1 MGFKGAYTALITP
14 FKEDYAVDY
23 EKLEDLVEF
32 QVENG
37 ISGIVVCGTTGETP
51 TLSEEEYKKV
61 IKTVVDKVAKRVQ
74 VIAGAGAN
82 STKKA
87 IELTKICK
95 ELGADAVLSTCPYY
109 NKPTQRGIQ
118 AHYEAISSAVDISL
132 IIYNVPGRTGS
143 NVLPETIEKLS
154 HIPNIVGVKEASGS
168 LEQMIEIRKLC
179 RKNFNILSGED
190 HLIMPMSAVGCRG
203 VISVI
208 ANILPKKVS
217 EFYNLQ
223 GEEKEAMH
231 EYLYDI
237 SRNLF
242 IEGNPVT
249 VKEAMDILGLASNRV
264 RLPLVSAEP
273 KTREKLKNLFKLKGL
288 L

>member
-1 MGFKGAYTALITP
+1 MEFKGAYTALITP

-118 AHYEAISSAVDISL
+118 AHYEAISSAVDIPL

>member
-1 MGFKGAYTALITP
+1 MEFKGAYTALITP

-118 AHYEAISSAVDISL
+118 AHYEAISSAVDIPL

-190 HLIMPMSAVGCRG
+190 HLIMPMSAVGCIG

>member
-1 MGFKGAYTALITP
+1 MEFKGAYTALITP

-118 AHYEAISSAVDISL
+118 AHYEAISSAVDIPL

-273 KTREKLKNLFKLKGL
+273 KTREKLKNLFKLKGFL
-288 L
+288 

>member
-1 MGFKGAYTALITP
+1 MEFKGAYTALITP

-61 IKTVVDKVAKRVQ
+61 IKTVVDKVTKRVQ

-118 AHYEAISSAVDISL
+118 AHYEAISSAVDIPL

>member
-1 MGFKGAYTALITP
+1 MEFKGAYTALITP

-118 AHYEAISSAVDISL
+118 AHYEAISSAVGIPL

-264 RLPLVSAEP
+264 RLPLISAEP

>member
-1 MGFKGAYTALITP
+1 MEFKGAYTALITP

-37 ISGIVVCGTTGETP
+37 ISGIVVCGTPGETA

-118 AHYEAISSAVDISL
+118 AHYEAISSAVDIPL

>member
-118 AHYEAISSAVDISL
+118 AHYEAISSAVDIPL

>member
-1 MGFKGAYTALITP
+1 MEFKGAYTALITP

-118 AHYEAISSAVDISL
+118 AHYEAISSAVDIPL

-264 RLPLVSAEP
+264 RLPLISAEP

>member
-1 MGFKGAYTALITP
+1 MEFKGAYTALITP

-118 AHYEAISSAVDISL
+118 AHYEAISSSVDIPL

>member
-1 MGFKGAYTALITP
+1 MEFKGAYTALITP

-118 AHYEAISSAVDISL
+118 AHYEAISSAVDIPL

-154 HIPNIVGVKEASGS
+154 YIPNIVGVKEASGS

>member
-1 MGFKGAYTALITP
+1 MEFKGAYTALITP

-118 AHYEAISSAVDISL
+118 AHYEAISSAVDIPL

-231 EYLYDI
+231 EYLYDV

>member
-1 MGFKGAYTALITP
+1 MEFKGAYTALITP

-118 AHYEAISSAVDISL
+118 AHYEAISSAVDIPL

-249 VKEAMDILGLASNRV
+249 VKEVMDILGLASNRV

>member
-1 MGFKGAYTALITP
+1 MEFKGAYTALITP

-118 AHYEAISSAVDISL
+118 AHYEAISSAVDIPL

-223 GEEKEAMH
+223 GEEKEAMY

-264 RLPLVSAEP
+264 RLPLISAEP